1 MNRYLPP
8 NHHGTCARA
17 AAKPC
22 DAQLERH
29 LLGWT
34 RRLGLVAL
42 FVAALFFATSAA
54 DAFPA
59 TAGSGNSE
67 ISDSSSRPLLAKK
80 RKRRRRRRAKRRR
93 SRRRRSARRSRRKQ
107 ARKPR
112 RPRKASSN
120 FPRRA
125 APEKKAATSD
135 SAGVAP
141 ASGALRRGARVE
153 FDGRLVKG
161 QTAKSGAI
169 YLFARKRSQLRSM
182 VEERVS
188 YRKEILRSVYPKYD
202 DDSDKR

>member
-67 ISDSSSRPLLAKK
+67 ISDSSSRPLLAKNENAAGAGARK
-80 RKRRRRRRAKRRR
+80 KEDARDAAAARVVRGASRLANRAGPAKLARIFRGEPRPRKRRQPAT
-93 SRRRRSARRSRRKQ
+93 ALAWHQ
-107 ARKPR
+107 LPVPCDAAL
-112 RPRKASSN
+112 ASSSTDVSSKVKQPSPVQSICSPAN
-120 FPRRA
+120 A
-125 APEKKAATSD
+125 ANCAAWSKN
-135 SAGVAP
+135 A
-141 ASGALRRGARVE
+141 
-153 FDGRLVKG
+153 
-161 QTAKSGAI
+161 
-169 YLFARKRSQLRSM
+169 
-182 VEERVS
+182 
-188 YRKEILRSVYPKYD
+188 
-202 DDSDKR
+202 